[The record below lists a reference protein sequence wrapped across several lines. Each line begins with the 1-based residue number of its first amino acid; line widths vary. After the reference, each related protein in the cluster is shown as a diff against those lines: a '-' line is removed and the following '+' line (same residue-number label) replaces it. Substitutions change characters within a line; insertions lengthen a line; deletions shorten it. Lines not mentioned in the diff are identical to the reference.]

1 MAAEGG
7 GVPAVQVDGL
17 TKRYGDT
24 LALDGVSF
32 LAPRARVTAV
42 LGPNGAGKTS
52 AVEICEGF
60 RRADGGRVRVLGLD
74 PVRDGAELRAR
85 MGVMLQ
91 EGGIYPSARPRELLR
106 TVAHCYVRP
115 QDPDELIDL
124 LGLRKVARNPY
135 RRLSGGEKQ
144 RLALALALVGR
155 PAVAFLDEPTA
166 GLDPQ
171 ARRATWDVIANL
183 RAAGVSVLLTTHY
196 LEEAERLADHVVI
209 IDRGRVLTAGTPAEL
224 TSGREGRLSFHA
236 REGLDVDD
244 LVGRLPAGTTAA
256 EWAPGQYVVT
266 SAAGPVGPDTL
277 AQVTAWCAEHGVL
290 AEEIAVGRRTLEDVF
305 LDLTGRELRP

>member
-1 MAAEGG
+1 VAEG
-7 GVPAVQVDGL
+7 PAVDVEGL

-24 LALDGVSF
+24 LALDGVTF
-32 LAPRARVTAV
+32 QAPSGGVTAV
-42 LGPNGAGKTS
+42 LGPNGAGKTTT
-52 AVEICEGF
+52 VETCEGF

-74 PVRDGAELRAR
+74 PVSQSAQLRAR

-91 EGGIYPSARPRELLR
+91 DGGIYPSARPRELLR
-106 TVAHCYVRP
+106 TVAHCYADP

-124 LGLRKVARNPY
+124 LGLRRVARNPY

-171 ARRATWDVIANL
+171 ARHATWDVIANL
-183 RAAGVSVLLTTHY
+183 KAAGVSVLLTTHY

-224 TSGREGRLSFHA
+224 TSGQEGRLSFHA
-236 REGLDVDD
+236 REGLDVDE
-244 LVGRLPAGTTAA
+244 LVARLPVGTTAA
-256 EWAPGQYVVT
+256 EWAPGQYLVT
-266 SAAGPVGPDTL
+266 GQGPVGPDTL
-277 AQVTAWCAEHGVL
+277 ALVTAWCAEHDVL
-290 AEEIAVGRRTLEDVF
+290 AEDIAVGRRTLEDVF
-305 LDLTGRELRP
+305 LDLTGRELRQ

>member
-1 MAAEGG
+1 MAEEVEAAI
-7 GVPAVQVDGL
+7 AVEGL

-24 LALDGVSF
+24 LALDGVGF
-32 LAPRARVTAV
+32 RAPRGGVTAV
-42 LGPNGAGKTS
+42 LGPNGAGKTTT
-52 AVEICEGF
+52 VEICEGF

-74 PVRDGAELRAR
+74 PVAQGTQLRER

-91 EGGIYPSARPRELLR
+91 DGGIYPSARPRQLLG
-106 TVAHCYVRP
+106 TVARCYAHP

-124 LGLRKVARNPY
+124 LGLGRVARNPY

-171 ARRATWDVIANL
+171 ARRATWEVIGNL

-224 TSGREGRLSFHA
+224 TSGQEGRLSFQA
-236 REGLDVDD
+236 REGLDLDG
-244 LVGRLPAGTTAA
+244 LAARLPAGTTVA
-256 EWAPGQYVVT
+256 EWAPGKYLVT
-266 SAAGPVGPDTL
+266 GADPVGPDTL
-277 AQVTAWCAEHGVL
+277 ALVTAWCAEHDVL
-290 AEEIAVGRRTLEDVF
+290 AEDIAVGRRTLEDVF

>member
-1 MAAEGG
+1 VAEG
-7 GVPAVQVDGL
+7 PAVDVQGL

-24 LALDGVSF
+24 LALDGVTF
-32 LAPRARVTAV
+32 QAPRGGVTAV
-42 LGPNGAGKTS
+42 LGPNGAGKTTT
-52 AVEICEGF
+52 VEICEGF
-60 RRADGGRVRVLGLD
+60 RGGDGGRVRVLGLD
-74 PVRDGAELRAR
+74 PVSRNGQLRAG

-91 EGGIYPSARPRELLR
+91 DGGIYPSARPRELLR
-106 TVAHCYVRP
+106 TVARFYASP

-124 LGLRKVARNPY
+124 LGLRRVARNPY

-171 ARRATWDVIANL
+171 ARHATWDVIANL
-183 RAAGVSVLLTTHY
+183 RSAGVSVLLTTHY

-224 TSGREGRLSFHA
+224 TSGQEGRLSFHA
-236 REGLDVDD
+236 REGLDVDG
-244 LVGRLPAGTTAA
+244 LVARLPGGTTVA
-256 EWAPGQYVVT
+256 EWAPGRYLV
-266 SAAGPVGPDTL
+266 SGGGPVGPDTL
-277 AQVTAWCAEHGVL
+277 ALVTAWCAEHDVL
-290 AEEIAVGRRTLEDVF
+290 AEDIAVGRRTLEDVF